1 VSINDYLRFLVD
13 KSGSDLHLK
22 VGGPAQARIDGE
34 LSEIHDLPVL
44 KFDDTVRFAEEVL
57 GPALLE
63 KVRAGE
69 EATPPPPSRASAAS
83 AWRCSASGGPRGW

>member
-13 KSGSDLHLK
+13 KSGSDLK

-57 GPALLE
+57 SPALME
-63 KVRAGE
+63 KVRG
-69 EATPPPPSRASAAS
+69 
-83 AWRCSASGGPRGW
+83 